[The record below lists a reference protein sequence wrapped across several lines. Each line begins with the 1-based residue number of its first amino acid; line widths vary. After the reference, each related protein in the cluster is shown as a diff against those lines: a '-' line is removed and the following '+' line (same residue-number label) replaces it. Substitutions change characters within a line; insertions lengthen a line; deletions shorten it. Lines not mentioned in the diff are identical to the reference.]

1 MELTEESKEAMV
13 SVENLNVIFGK
24 KPIVYDVSFKVKKGE
39 IIGMFGISG
48 AGKTTIIRVLTCQIE
63 KKNWNGNVSVTGLNP
78 SKKSSHSK
86 ILSNIG
92 YVPQLELLNLYFE
105 LNPMANVEVFTSTY
119 GMDKKEAKK
128 TAEKLFTI
136 LDLPKDTWKKRV
148 KRMSGGEKKRLSM
161 AIGLI
166 HSPEVLFL
174 DEPTTGVDASRRYEV
189 LTYLKKL
196 NQQLNTTMFII
207 THDLEAALI
216 CDKTAILREGRL
228 LEFDTPQ
235 NLINSL
241 PSRGLVA
248 RISIE
253 NLNEKILNKIQKYP
267 SIKKVLRVGNETL
280 EVLMD
285 YFDENLPNF
294 MRFLFENKF
303 KVTSMSRDV
312 ANFRR
317 FFQIR
322 IQEEEKK
329 DLEDIQFELSNNG
342 GSQYQN

>member
-1 MELTEESKEAMV
+1 METTDNSNKTMV
-13 SVENLNVIFGK
+13 LVENLNVTFGK
-24 KPIVYDVSFKVKKGE
+24 NHIVRDVSFGVEEGE

-63 KKNWNGNVSVTGLNP
+63 KKNWNGKVLVTDLNP
-78 SKKSSHSK
+78 RKKGNHSK

-92 YVPQLELLNLYFE
+92 YVPQLEMLNLYFE
-105 LNPMANVEVFTSTY
+105 LSPMINVEIFTSTY
-119 GMDKKEAKK
+119 GMDKKEAIK
-128 TAEKLFTI
+128 TAEKLFNI
-136 LDLPKDTWKKRV
+136 LDIPKDTWKKRV

-166 HSPEVLFL
+166 HHPKVLFL
-174 DEPTTGVDASRRYEV
+174 DEPTTGVDASKRYDI
-189 LTYLKKL
+189 LSYLKKL

-216 CDKTAILREGRL
+216 CDKSAILREGRL

-241 PSRGLVA
+241 PSHGLVA

-253 NLNEKILNKIQKYP
+253 NLNQKTIKTIQKYP
-267 SIKKVLRVGNETL
+267 SIEKVLRVGNETI
-280 EVLMD
+280 EVLMED
-285 YFDENLPNF
+285 FEKNLPKL
-294 MRFLFENKF
+294 MKFLFANNLN
-303 KVTSMSRDV
+303 VYSMSRDV

-317 FFQIR
+317 YFQIR
-322 IQEEEKK
+322 IQEEEEKENRK
-329 DLEDIQFELSNNG
+329 IDSEIVDG
-342 GSQYQN
+342 GDSP

>member
-1 MELTEESKEAMV
+1 METTDNSNKTMV
-13 SVENLNVIFGK
+13 LVENLNVIFGK
-24 KPIVYDVSFKVKKGE
+24 NHIVRDVSFGVEEGE

-63 KKNWNGNVSVTGLNP
+63 KKNWNGNVLVTGLNP
-78 SKKSSHSK
+78 RKKGNHSK

-105 LNPMANVEVFTSTY
+105 LSPIINVEIFTSTY
-119 GMDKKEAKK
+119 GMNKKEAIK
-128 TAEKLFTI
+128 TAEKLFNI
-136 LDLPKDTWKKRV
+136 LDIPKDTWKKRV

-166 HSPEVLFL
+166 HHPKVLFL
-174 DEPTTGVDASRRYEV
+174 DEPTTGVDASKRYDI
-189 LTYLKKL
+189 LSYLKKL

-216 CDKTAILREGRL
+216 CDKSAILREGKL

-241 PSRGLVA
+241 PSHGLVA

-253 NLNEKILNKIQKYP
+253 NLNQETIRTIQKYP
-267 SIKKVLRVGNETL
+267 SIEKVLRVGNETI
-280 EVLMD
+280 EVLMED
-285 YFDENLPNF
+285 FEENLPKL
-294 MRFLFENKF
+294 MKFLFANNLN
-303 KVTSMSRDV
+303 VYSMSRDV

-317 FFQIR
+317 YFQIR
-322 IQEEEKK
+322 IQEEEEKENRK
-329 DLEDIQFELSNNG
+329 IDSEIVDG
-342 GSQYQN
+342 GDSP

>member
-1 MELTEESKEAMV
+1 MV

-24 KPIVYDVSFKVKKGE
+24 KHIVRDVSFNVKKGE

-63 KKNWNGNVSVTGLNP
+63 KKNWNGKVSVTGLDP
-78 SKKSSHSK
+78 SKKANHSR

-105 LNPMANVEVFTSTY
+105 LTPMVNVDVFTSTY
-119 GMDKKEAKK
+119 GMDKKEAKQ
-128 TAEKLFTI
+128 TAEKLFKI
-136 LDLPKDTWKKRV
+136 LDIPKDTWKKRV
-148 KRMSGGEKKRLSM
+148 KKMSGGEKKRLSM

-166 HSPEVLFL
+166 HNPDVLFL
-174 DEPTTGVDASRRYEV
+174 DEPTTGVDASRRYDV
-189 LTYLKKL
+189 LSYLKKL

-235 NLINSL
+235 NLISSL
-241 PSRGLVA
+241 PSNGLVA

-253 NLNEKILNKIQKYP
+253 NLNQKIIDAIQGYP
-267 SIKKVLRVGNETL
+267 SIKKVLRVGNETI

-285 YFDENLPNF
+285 QFDENLPRF
-294 MRFLFENKF
+294 MKFLFEKEY
-303 KVTSMSRDV
+303 KVISMSRDN

-317 FFQIR
+317 YFQIR
-322 IQEEEKK
+322 IQEEENKEK
-329 DLEDIQFELSNNG
+329 AQSQIELINNG
-342 GSQYQN
+342 GSQY

>member
-1 MELTEESKEAMV
+1 METTENSNNTMV
-13 SVENLNVIFGK
+13 FVENLNVIFGNK
-24 KPIVYDVSFKVKKGE
+24 CIVQDISFSVEEGE

-63 KKNWNGNVSVTGLNP
+63 KKHWDGKVLVTGLNP
-78 SKKSSHSK
+78 SKKGNHSK

-105 LNPMANVEVFTSTY
+105 LNPMVNVEIFTSTY
-119 GMDKKEAKK
+119 GMDKKEAKI
-128 TAEKLFTI
+128 TAERLFNI
-136 LDLPKDTWKKRV
+136 LDIPQETWKKRV
-148 KRMSGGEKKRLSM
+148 KKMSGGEKKRLSM

-166 HSPEVLFL
+166 HKPKVLFL
-174 DEPTTGVDASRRYEV
+174 DEPTTGVDASKRYDI
-189 LTYLKKL
+189 LSYLKKL

-216 CDKTAILREGRL
+216 CDKSAILREGRL

-241 PSRGLVA
+241 PSNGLVA

-253 NLNEKILNKIQKYP
+253 NLNQEIIKTIQKYP
-267 SIKKVLRVGNETL
+267 STEKVLRVGNETI
-280 EVLMD
+280 EVLMED
-285 YFDENLPNF
+285 FEDNLPKL
-294 MRFLFENKF
+294 MKFLFENNL
-303 KVTSMSRDV
+303 KVYSMSRDV

-317 FFQIR
+317 YFQIR
-322 IQEEEKK
+322 IQEEEEK
-329 DLEDIQFELSNNG
+329 ENRINNSEILSG
-342 GSQYQN
+342 GDSA

>member
-1 MELTEESKEAMV
+1 METTDNSSNTMV
-13 SVENLNVIFGK
+13 KVENLDVIFGQK
-24 KPIVYDVSFKVKKGE
+24 HIVHDVSFNVEEGE
-39 IIGMFGISG
+39 VIGMFGISG

-63 KKNWNGNVSVTGLNP
+63 KKNWNGNVLVTGLSP
-78 SKKSSHSK
+78 SKKGNHSK

-105 LNPMANVEVFTSTY
+105 LNPMVNVEIFTSTY
-119 GMDKKEAKK
+119 GMDKKEAKL
-128 TAEKLFTI
+128 TAEKLFNI

-148 KRMSGGEKKRLSM
+148 KKMSGGEKKRLSM

-166 HSPEVLFL
+166 HHPQVLFL
-174 DEPTTGVDASRRYEV
+174 DEPTTGVDASKRYDI
-189 LTYLKKL
+189 LSYLKKL

-216 CDKTAILREGRL
+216 CDKSAILREGKL

-241 PSRGLVA
+241 PSNGLVA

-253 NLNEKILNKIQKYP
+253 NLNQEIIKTIQKYA
-267 SIKKVLRVGNETL
+267 SVEKVLRVGNETV

-285 YFDENLPNF
+285 DFEVNLPKL
-294 MRFLFENKF
+294 MKFLFENNL
-303 KVTSMSRDV
+303 KVYSMSRDI

-317 FFQIR
+317 YFQIR
-322 IQEEEKK
+322 IQEEEEKEK
-329 DLEDIQFELSNNG
+329 RNNNSELMNG
-342 GSQYQN
+342 GDSQ

>member
-1 MELTEESKEAMV
+1 METTENSNNTMV
-13 SVENLNVIFGK
+13 FVENLNVTFGDK
-24 KPIVYDVSFKVKKGE
+24 HIVQDVSFNVEKGE

-63 KKNWNGNVSVTGLNP
+63 KKNWSGNVLVTGLNP
-78 SKKSSHSK
+78 SKKGNHSK

-105 LNPMANVEVFTSTY
+105 LNPMVNVEIFTSTY
-119 GMDKKEAKK
+119 GMDKKEAKI
-128 TAEKLFTI
+128 TAEKLFNI
-136 LDLPKDTWKKRV
+136 LDIPQDTWKKRV
-148 KRMSGGEKKRLSM
+148 KKMSGGEKKRLSM

-166 HSPEVLFL
+166 HKPKVLFL
-174 DEPTTGVDASRRYEV
+174 DEPTTGVDASKRYDI
-189 LTYLKKL
+189 LSYLKKL

-216 CDKTAILREGRL
+216 CDKCAILMEGKL

-241 PSRGLVA
+241 PSNGLVA

-253 NLNEKILNKIQKYP
+253 NLNQEIIKTIQKYS
-267 SIKKVLRVGNETL
+267 SIEKVLRVGNETI
-280 EVLMD
+280 EVLMED
-285 YFDENLPNF
+285 FEDNLPNL
-294 MRFLFENKF
+294 MKFLFENNL
-303 KVTSMSRDV
+303 KVYSMSRDV

-317 FFQIR
+317 YFQIR
-322 IQEEEKK
+322 IQEEEEKENRK
-329 DLEDIQFELSNNG
+329 NSSKILSG
-342 GSQYQN
+342 GDSP